1 MNDLNP
7 IKNVNLLNQYKMHRS
22 DYNKSDTLVIDNGT
36 YELKGGYLGDKV
48 SIKFQNCFYKDVEGL
63 KYESIRGKNK
73 YTPFTY
79 DMISGLHVLEENI
92 DQVLEY
98 LNVDKCNNLIITD
111 TVYSPTKKDLLK
123 FLFEVYHF
131 KKIQVGIDAI
141 YSYLYNKGSDN
152 GIIISLGHSSTV
164 VYVIR
169 DKKLK
174 DVYKINYGGKFALT
188 YLTNIVRYKYKE
200 CNKDCT
206 NLVSELKCALD
217 YDKEVFSI
225 VERMKNWDY
234 SDSVCISHE
243 VEKEVVANDERRN
256 RLIERL
262 KNMNRKKKKIV
273 EVSESEEIDEE
284 EKGEEIDEEEEEK
297 KEEEIDN
304 EKSKSPGL
312 YKMRCYQYN
321 MRILK
326 IFKRFNNL
334 IVHNEEE
341 YEKINDMPSFLNKK
355 KLKYEQILRE
365 LELRDKCR
373 KDSTNRKTYEFSLL
387 LKTGELTAEEKEYK
401 NKIKECEDTEID
413 EKLIKEKNDLLEI
426 IKKYDTN
433 YILEMSSVLDLV
445 RGTHM
450 KKNLLNIDLLRVSEV
465 LFEPSLLGSDQ
476 MGLGE
481 ILENILSAYHDMEE
495 VFMTGGFSQIKGL
508 KERIEHECTKY
519 GYGGKITVREAGDVV
534 NDGFNGASFSDLFT
548 TYTYEDYVDDK
559 LD

>member
-234 SDSVCISHE
+234 SDS
-243 VEKEVVANDERRN
+243 
-256 RLIERL
+256 
-262 KNMNRKKKKIV
+262 
-273 EVSESEEIDEE
+273 
-284 EKGEEIDEEEEEK
+284 
-297 KEEEIDN
+297 
-304 EKSKSPGL
+304 
-312 YKMRCYQYN
+312 MRCYQYN